1 MGREFEI
8 KYRLTPTAL
17 EALSQRFGPF
27 ETVSMET
34 TYYDALDHGLSARKW
49 TLRRRLENGVSVC
62 TLKTPSPDGGRG
74 EWEVEA
80 PDIGSALKPLISL
93 GAPEELL
100 SLAKDLTAVCSAQFT
115 RRKTFFSWGSSQLEL
130 ALDQGKLLGGTK
142 EAPIFEVEAEVKSGL
157 DGDALS
163 FGTWLETEY
172 GLVPEPK
179 SKYKRARELAQEG
192 R

>member
-8 KYRLTPTAL
+8 KYRLTRKAL
-17 EALSQRFGPF
+17 EALFQRFGPF
-27 ETVSMET
+27 EAVSMET
-34 TYYDALDHGLSARKW
+34 TYYDALDHGLSSRKW

-62 TLKTPSPDGGRG
+62 TLKTPCPDGGRG
-74 EWEVEA
+74 EWEAEA
-80 PDIGSALKPLISL
+80 PDIASALKPLVCL
-93 GAPEELL
+93 GAPKELL
-100 SLAKDLTAVCSAQFT
+100 TLAKDLTAVCSAQFT
-115 RRKTFFSWGSSQLEL
+115 RQKAKIPWGSSQLEL
-130 ALDQGKLLGGTK
+130 ALDQGKLLGGSK

-157 DGDALS
+157 DRDALA

>member
-8 KYRLTPTAL
+8 KYRLTPAAL

-27 ETVSMET
+27 ESVSMET
-34 TYYDALDHGLSARKW
+34 TYFDALDGALSARKW

-62 TLKTPSPDGGRG
+62 TLKTPAPNGARG
-74 EWEVEA
+74 EWEAAA
-80 PDIGSALKPLISL
+80 PDIETALPSLIAL
-93 GAPEELL
+93 GAPKELL
-100 SLAKDLTAVCSAQFT
+100 TLAKGLRPVCSAQFT
-115 RRKTFFSWGSSQLEL
+115 RQKAFFSWGSSQLEL
-130 ALDQGKLLGGTK
+130 ALDQGRLLGGTK
-142 EAPIFEVEAEVKSGL
+142 EAPIFEVEAEVKAGKDS
-157 DGDALS
+157 DALS
-163 FGTWLETEY
+163 FGAWLAAEY